1 MPHPYEQSR
10 GRRKGLLGQWLPLAV
25 TVTAVSLGIA
35 AWIWSERRESDN
47 DDDSDSHAA
56 DHHASEE
63 DRKDRLDT
71 RTRDVQDTRHAQEK
85 RQDAPSQ
92 SDPPVLVLPPNETL
106 YARVT
111 DVVRRTPSPQQILG
125 DTGRR
130 MAASVGAAFGM
141 GKTLDFRDHE
151 AWQEEAEMSAAAALV
166 ASEEEGTRITKDD
179 ESNHGSLA
187 GLGVAN
193 QKRLVM
199 QKKPKTSTRRRV
211 IVAVVSAAEL
221 GEDAAGKTAG
231 QVCLGMMFIVP

>member
-1 MPHPYEQSR
+1 
-10 GRRKGLLGQWLPLAV
+10 
-25 TVTAVSLGIA
+25 
-35 AWIWSERRESDN
+35 
-47 DDDSDSHAA
+47 
-56 DHHASEE
+56 
-63 DRKDRLDT
+63 
-71 RTRDVQDTRHAQEK
+71 
-85 RQDAPSQ
+85 
-92 SDPPVLVLPPNETL
+92 
-106 YARVT
+106 
-111 DVVRRTPSPQQILG
+111 
-125 DTGRR
+125 